1 MSHVSFWRAP
11 KWRTR
16 FAGKKLTKGFHSK
29 KLVAIKCL
37 GSCLYNLYTHII
49 PTCMSECNM
58 FDGPKTDI
66 NLDIDE
72 TWNSEPEKARFSNRT
87 DADFCFS
94 AEASVKGRLRTSGPA
109 ENGDHGPQHFG
120 PSQGSAFFWSLWRLQ
135 GHCWNAEGCHT
146 YTVTRI
152 IWEFWFA
159 VFKERKQWASNWQH
173 PSEAFAPAINPRF
186 VRCLCNSGLL
196 TLSILVWQKG
206 LSHRTHLSQ
215 LVESGA
221 IWHLIALNFL
231 LRPIGIPTLIYQ
243 SLKSEISSRCLKSSP
258 GRTSISSLSY
268 APEAIFSSAWQR
280 CKALQ
285 ASESTLSSLKR
296 YLSISPC
303 YHLSP
308 PTVPRQ
314 RWLTRQRHLRKT
326 HCGADSSC
334 SDLLSRGEI
343 LSEKS
348 DKQGWKECETKLKA
362 GPISDI
368 GEVRGDM
375 KLHFWSDVY
384 ESGHPRG
391 WCTWSLDWFFAI
403 PNVPCK
409 IHALHFLSEPWQSMY
424 DDEQKAQETSMHGRC
439 CRDQPRPFPWSL
451 PSGLETWECAP
462 GAVTGRR
469 FMGPQGKKSLN
480 SLGSV
485 RGAWCYLVFV
495 ALQTGVFSIMPV
507 VLAMSLS

>member
-1 MSHVSFWRAP
+1 MMKLWARKGSILKQNWCRLLFFGWGKCQRTTANIWTSWEWRSRSSALWTIPGFCIFLKPMKTSRTLLECWRVSYLHSDTHHLRILVRCLW
-11 KWRTR
+11 
-16 FAGKKLTKGFHSK
+16 KG
-29 KLVAIKCL
+29 
-37 GSCLYNLYTHII
+37 
-49 PTCMSECNM
+49 
-58 FDGPKTDI
+58 
-66 NLDIDE
+66 
-72 TWNSEPEKARFSNRT
+72 SN
-87 DADFCFS
+87 
-94 AEASVKGRLRTSGPA
+94 G
-109 ENGDHGPQHFG
+109 
-120 PSQGSAFFWSLWRLQ
+120 
-135 GHCWNAEGCHT
+135 
-146 YTVTRI
+146 
-152 IWEFWFA
+152 
-159 VFKERKQWASNWQH
+159 ASNWQH

-186 VRCLCNSGLL
+186 VRRLGVCA
-196 TLSILVWQKG
+196 TAVYWQKG
-206 LSHRTHLSQ
+206 LSHRAHLSQ

-221 IWHLIALNFL
+221 IWIHLTSHCFKLFFAPDWYSNF
-231 LRPIGIPTLIYQ
+231 
-243 SLKSEISSRCLKSSP
+243 EISSRCLKSSP
-258 GRTSISSLSY
+258 GRTSISSRSY

-303 YHLSP
+303 YYLSP

-314 RWLTRQRHLRKT
+314 RYLTRQRHLRKT

-348 DKQGWKECETKLKA
+348 DKQGWKECETKPKA

-375 KLHFWSDVY
+375 KLHFWSDVH

-409 IHALHFLSEPWQSMY
+409 IHALQLLSEPQSMY
-424 DDEQKAQETSMHGRC
+424 DDEQTAAETSMHGRC

-469 FMGPQGKKSLN
+469 FLGPQRKKSLN

-485 RGAWCYLVFV
+485 RGAWCHLVFV
-495 ALQTGVFSIMPV
+495 ALQTGVFSIMLV